1 MSDHVNEH
9 KFNLQLPMY
18 PHQTVSDNGMPC
30 KLEMDGKELKGVT
43 GLHVRAG
50 VNGFTNVVMEFEASC
65 AVEFVG
71 HLVAHCDA
79 NDTLE
84 FQMAQI
90 YRDAR
95 AEVESEMEDEGLEY
109 SHFGQAKL
117 VHRIIELA
125 MERIK

>member
-1 MSDHVNEH
+1 MSHHVNKH

-18 PHQTVSDNGMPC
+18 PHEPDGMPC
-30 KLEMDGKELKGVT
+30 TLEMDGNKLKGVT
-43 GLHVRAG
+43 GLHVRAA

-79 NDTLE
+79 NDALE
-84 FQMAQI
+84 FQMAEI
-90 YRDAR
+90 YSDAL
-95 AEVESEMEDEGLEY
+95 ADVEKQLEGEVLEY
-109 SHFGQAKL
+109 SHFGKAKL
-117 VHRIIELA
+117 THRIIELA